1 MASSEVLIH
10 APEVLVTIEAM
21 CMCTETYETYKSQ
34 LAIKVSRF
42 LCSSAHRYYA
52 QPAIT
57 IQKAQNLTI
66 AFRFITEVEK
76 IPLVNIGEFST
87 LFRKVVG

>member
-1 MASSEVLIH
+1 M
-10 APEVLVTIEAM
+10 
-21 CMCTETYETYKSQ
+21 TYESQ
-34 LAIKVSRF
+34 LPIKVSMF
-42 LCSSAHRYYA
+42 LHRYYA

-76 IPLVNIGEFST
+76 IPLVNVGECST
-87 LFRKVVG
+87 LIREAVC